1 MSASPVLTADVAV
14 IGAGPAGA
22 IAALNLAPF
31 RRVLVIDK
39 GGASAARIGEN
50 LPAAAGRLL
59 RDMGLYDAFV
69 AQGHAPSRYLRS
81 AWGGAQLAD
90 TDAIRNLDGPGW
102 HLDRPRFDA
111 WLREEASRRGAAIV
125 ADTAVRG
132 IERSGG
138 SDGTW
143 QLDLLRAGRP
153 VAARAR
159 LVIDASGRRAVLG
172 RRLGGGR
179 EPLDRLVCGWIFGT
193 DAGSSTG
200 NGGDANELHAEPG
213 GWWYTASL
221 PDRGR
226 VLAFYTDADLPDASS
241 AHSRDALLARLAA
254 MPELAEMVGRLD
266 ACGFRPDGA
275 YGFCAAHTATQAA
288 VAGEAWLAV
297 GDAALAFDPLSSQG
311 LFNAL
316 YTGLAGADAVYRH
329 DVEGVPAALDAYRQ
343 HIDGIRDAY
352 LRNLSACYRMETRW
366 ADRPFWRR
374 RGEGRG

>member
-1 MSASPVLTADVAV
+1 MSASPVVTADVAV

-22 IAALNLAPF
+22 VAALNLAPF
-31 RRVLVIDK
+31 LRVLVIDK
-39 GGASAARIGEN
+39 GGAPAARIGEN

-69 AQGHAPSRYLRS
+69 AQAHVPSRYLRS
-81 AWGGAQLAD
+81 AWGDARLAD
-90 TDAIRNLDGPGW
+90 ADAIRNLDGPGW

-111 WLREEASRRGAAIV
+111 WLREEAGRRGAAIV
-125 ADTAVRG
+125 GATSLRG
-132 IERSGG
+132 IERRGG
-138 SDGTW
+138 PDGAW
-143 QLDLLRAGRP
+143 QLDLLRDGRP
-153 VAARAR
+153 FAAEAR

-172 RRLGGGR
+172 RRFGGGR

-193 DAGSSTG
+193 DTSPAAGE
-200 NGGDANELHAEPG
+200 GDANELHAEPG

-221 PDRGR
+221 PERGR
-226 VLAFYTDADLPDASS
+226 VLAFYTDADLPEADST
-241 AHSRDALLARLAA
+241 HSRDALLARLAA
-254 MPELAEMVGRLD
+254 MPELAGRLD

-275 YGFCAAHTATQAA
+275 YGFCAAHTATQEA
-288 VAGEAWLAV
+288 VAGDGWLAV

-316 YTGLAGADAVYRH
+316 YTGLAGADAAYRCCA
-329 DVEGVPAALDAYRQ
+329 EGEPAALDEYRR

-352 LRNLSACYRMETRW
+352 LGNLSACYRMETRW

-374 RGEGRG
+374 RGEGGG